1 MGRCKGKPFPKPVAG
16 VLPAV
21 NSDLVVRPAAEDK
34 LLERFSWPANM
45 GSLFQHFRLL
55 APGADGVSVDDQTS
69 GHLRL
74 GVVIIAEIADHRIGD
89 VYFPNVH
96 IYHAPFQARGFPLA
110 FKGKRPDTFES
121 QEWSI
126 PLGIFSAGFS

>member
-21 NSDLVVRPAAEDK
+21 NSNLVVRPVPKDK

-45 GSLFQHFRLL
+45 GGFFQHIQLL

-74 GVVIIAEIADHRIGD
+74 GVIVIAEIADHRIGD

-96 IYHAPFQARGFPLA
+96 F
-110 FKGKRPDTFES
+110 
-121 QEWSI
+121 
-126 PLGIFSAGFS
+126 